1 MRRDLVPD
9 DTAKAL
15 VSQHA
20 PMGHAEFTDNDRG
33 FRIVDERGRTTAA
46 AVFSDYRPY
55 RASIEFSGIA
65 LCSHA
70 LSTQIVLQ
78 LGGYAFGQLR
88 INRVFARTSEKNA
101 RAIKLLKHLG
111 FTPEG
116 TSADFYGV
124 GLNARNYRMLKR
136 EWDERYS
143 ILMKEAA

>member
-1 MRRDLVPD
+1 MRLELVPD

-15 VSQHA
+15 VSRMA
-20 PMGHAEFTDNDRG
+20 PMGFAEFTDHDRG
-33 FRIVDERGRTTAA
+33 FRIVNGSGRTTAA
-46 AVFSDYRPY
+46 AVFSDYRPHL
-55 RASIEFSGIA
+55 ASIEFSGIA

-70 LSTQIVLQ
+70 LSTRIVLQ

-136 EWDERYS
+136 EWDERYPT
-143 ILMKEAA
+143 LVKEAA